1 MIISQSKNNFP
12 LLIISYPSVQ
22 LTKSKHQIST
32 LKSQVTKTQ
41 MTKDHL
47 GTIINN
53 KSINYFASIIYANTL
68 VPSHNNPKKNVIISS
83 SAFMHASIM
92 YRSNSFIQ
100 NYNVFA
106 PAGRL
111 SFNPIRHSA
120 ATYLTMQALIIQLSF
135 LFSIP
140 DSHFHWLC
148 HP

>member
-68 VPSHNNPKKNVIISS
+68 VPSHNNPKKNVIVSS
-83 SAFMHASIM
+83 SAFMVHPSCIVAIVSYKITM
-92 YRSNSFIQ
+92 YSLLLVVYLLIQ
-100 NYNVFA
+100 FVIQ
-106 PAGRL
+106 PP
-111 SFNPIRHSA
+111 PISQCKH
-120 ATYLTMQALIIQLSF
+120 L
-135 LFSIP
+135 
-140 DSHFHWLC
+140 
-148 HP
+148 